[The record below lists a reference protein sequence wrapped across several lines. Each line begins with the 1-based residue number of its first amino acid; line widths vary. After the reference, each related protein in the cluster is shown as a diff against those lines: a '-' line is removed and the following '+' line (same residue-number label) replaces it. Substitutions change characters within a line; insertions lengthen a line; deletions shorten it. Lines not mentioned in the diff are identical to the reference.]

1 MPHSKVKRAVV
12 EFFKTVASAEE
23 EPAAACK
30 APKRAKKAT
39 KGKPVQLI
47 VRRGLSIAPIKT
59 GKGLVMSPSE
69 PFKSLDNPK
78 EYLTPSPT
86 PVLSPEF

>member
-23 EPAAACK
+23 EPPAACK
-30 APKRAKKAT
+30 APKRAKKA
-39 KGKPVQLI
+39 KQGKPVQLI

-59 GKGLVMSPSE
+59 GKGLVMRPSE
-69 PFKSLDNPK
+69 RYMSMVDPK
-78 EYLTPSPT
+78 ECMTPSPT

>member
-12 EFFKTVASAEE
+12 EFFKTVTRAEE

-39 KGKPVQLI
+39 KGKPVPLM